1 MIGGDDLMSQ
11 FTVAVVATA
20 VTLSRHC
27 DAVIIHGGGVGHN
40 IVMCIMIFGLT
51 MVVNF

>member
-1 MIGGDDLMSQ
+1 MIGDDLMSH
-11 FTVAVVATA
+11 FTVAVVAA
-20 VTLSRHC
+20 ATLSRHC
-27 DAVIIHGGGVGHN
+27 DAVIIHGGGGHN

>member
-1 MIGGDDLMSQ
+1 MSQ

-20 VTLSRHC
+20 TLSRHC
-27 DAVIIHGGGVGHN
+27 DAVIIHGGGGGGGGHN